1 MLFFHFLKYFVVK
14 SSFKKGTFSNKELSL
29 QIDLQPI
36 KNIISFDFLLLSI
49 NLCYIKGSRNYP
61 ESSR

>member
-29 QIDLQPI
+29 QIDQDKERL
-36 KNIISFDFLLLSI
+36 KEVSI
-49 NLCYIKGSRNYP
+49 FS
-61 ESSR
+61 

>member
-29 QIDLQPI
+29 QIDLLKLFVP
-36 KNIISFDFLLLSI
+36 SYSLSI
-49 NLCYIKGSRNYP
+49 
-61 ESSR
+61 